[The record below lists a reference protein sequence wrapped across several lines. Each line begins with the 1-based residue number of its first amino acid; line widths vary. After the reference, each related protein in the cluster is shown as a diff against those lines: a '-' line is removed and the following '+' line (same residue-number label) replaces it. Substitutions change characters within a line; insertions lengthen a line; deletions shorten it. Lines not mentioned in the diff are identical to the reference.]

1 MPFNVSEFANDA
13 SDPCD
18 STPATGQKDQY
29 YFTFFKD
36 LPSDEQ
42 KQTPQLNQRV

>member
-13 SDPCD
+13 SEQCCD

-42 KQTPQLNQRV
+42 K